1 MHEKSEILIKSGK
14 VTPISVVNSTNSE
27 DPSSRCLQI
36 QPNQFPGDIQGILK
50 KIPEDFLC
58 DRPHNIKMQVK

>member
-14 VTPISVVNSTNSE
+14 VTPISVVNSTNRE

-50 KIPEDFLC
+50 KIPEDFYVTDHTISKC
-58 DRPHNIKMQVK
+58 R